1 MRSTRSGS
9 ASAGKDV
16 EAMDAKHKQRIF
28 MPKEEL
34 DRWNRILAGCQED
47 PPKPPVNDN
56 CLMVRSVR
64 FDDGFFGDVLI
75 CKHGFLRWAQ
85 MTVYGDD
92 LKPVL
97 LGASMQSLN
106 RFCIG
111 DYSIEVLP
119 LENAS
124 PYEVLGFTEIDFKRS
139 LAYLL
144 EDWGEPRWAIV
155 DAAATRVAEAL
166 VRKVGSSRW
175 DDSDLLGSLA
185 QVVLEALGARP

>member
-1 MRSTRSGS
+1 
-9 ASAGKDV
+9 
-16 EAMDAKHKQRIF
+16 MDAKHKQRIY

-34 DRWNRILAGCQED
+34 DGWNRILAGCQED
-47 PPKPPVNDN
+47 PPRPPVNDN

-64 FDDGFFGDVLI
+64 FDDGLLGDVLI
-75 CKHGFLRWAQ
+75 CKHGVLLWAQ

-97 LGASMQSLN
+97 LGPSVQSLC

-111 DYSIEVLP
+111 DYLIEVLP

-124 PYEVLGFTEIDFKRS
+124 PYEVLGSTEIVFKRK
-139 LAYLL
+139 LAHILR
-144 EDWGEPRWAIV
+144 DWGKLRWAIV
-155 DAAATRVAEAL
+155 DAAAPRVAEAL
-166 VRKVGSSRW
+166 VREVGTSWW